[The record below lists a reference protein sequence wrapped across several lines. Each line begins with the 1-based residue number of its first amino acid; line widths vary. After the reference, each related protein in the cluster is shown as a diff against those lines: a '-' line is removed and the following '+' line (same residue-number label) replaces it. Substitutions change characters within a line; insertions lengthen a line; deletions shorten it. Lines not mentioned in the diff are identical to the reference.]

1 MLQTIANSPN
11 KRKKSHKNGW
21 LRAIFLAF
29 VSPYLAYIMFSQ
41 VLSFWFTE
49 FCKISFCRLGE
60 ENADQDDPF
69 GRGYQP
75 FNSQRYDWLQ
85 EETKTHSSL
94 KSSRDLLFLNKKPW
108 CFGVK
113 SHPVLTPGSQFSSS
127 SPKKIWS
134 TINNNEWV
142 VVNRWAFD
150 SSWIVV
156 EDLTVECGSVVLTL
170 TYKLAD
176 E

>member
-1 MLQTIANSPN
+1 MVFLIDWINLFMLQTIANSPN

-29 VSPYLAYIMFSQ
+29 VSPYLAYIMFSR

-94 KSSRDLLFLNKKPW
+94 KSSRDLTVFKQKTMIRWGKITSCPYSRVSIFLFQPQKKFEAP
-108 CFGVK
+108 
-113 SHPVLTPGSQFSSS
+113 LT
-127 SPKKIWS
+127 KM
-134 TINNNEWV
+134 NE
-142 VVNRWAFD
+142 
-150 SSWIVV
+150 
-156 EDLTVECGSVVLTL
+156 L
-170 TYKLAD
+170 
-176 E
+176 